1 MSIPACEKSV
11 TLMVGSDLVDI
22 ALDVTSEKSI
32 VKSGTCQVLQ
42 VYEGQNLLQVGGA
55 LVHRSPPA
63 KN

>member
-1 MSIPACEKSV
+1 
-11 TLMVGSDLVDI
+11 MVGSDLVDI